1 MEPAK
6 GKNNNHPFDYGK
18 SVDKSTDPFFNK
30 IKFIDKYLN
39 RPVAALIVRMVFNTR
54 ITPNG
59 LTYISFFLGLAGA
72 FFFSRGEYL
81 YFILGGVLAQL
92 SSIVDGAD
100 GMLARAKDMCSDY
113 GSHLDLFL
121 DRITD
126 FSLFIGISIGANIYF
141 KAPHLLFLGMLSTGL
156 YLLQTNLFYLTK
168 SYLQVKQTG
177 ETGEVR
183 AIVMWMM
190 LILAIANRLDIFI
203 YLGLA
208 EIVIVNVVRLI
219 YFIHLGKKG

>member
-6 GKNNNHPFDYGK
+6 VKNNNHPFDYKK
-18 SVDKSTDPFFNK
+18 SVAKYTDPFFNK
-30 IKFIDKYLN
+30 FKFIDKYLN

-72 FFFSRGEYL
+72 FFLSRGEYL

-100 GMLARAKDMCSDY
+100 GMLARAKDMCSEY
-113 GSHLDLFL
+113 GSHLDLLL

-126 FSLFIGISIGANIYF
+126 FSLFIGISIGAYIYF

-156 YLLQTNLFYLTK
+156 YLLQTNLFYITK

-183 AIVMWMM
+183 AVVIWMI
-190 LILAIANRLDIFI
+190 LIMAAVNRLDIFI
-203 YLGLA
+203 YLGFA
-208 EIVIVNVVRLI
+208 ETAVGNIIRLI
-219 YFIHLGKKG
+219 YFIHLGRKH